1 MPQKKKNIKTRGVS
15 LYNKILKEFTKVNN
29 SLPEERKLSLSDR
42 RKYIKEKIYP
52 QFKGTAK
59 TRVSVK
65 DIRKEIVGVL
75 DTIVPKEGCDVNFIS
90 PSIVAN
96 VGWFELDDFIRDVLP
111 SCIYISI
118 DAGDFGKTKIFN
130 TLNYNYTKNGVKKI
144 VDNIR
149 DFVNNDSGVD
159 VTFTGQKKLRK
170 GKTNDGTPENYYIE
184 FILVINSDPIKTID
198 PVLFNVPKSQKK
210 QVTSVKNAIL
220 SRVKELGNKK
230 KRRKRARRT
239 AIKNISNVRKLAKRQ
254 VNAKTVE
261 YKRKLAYKKIKEYNR
276 AIKQIQSAFNKGNL
290 TEDQY
295 NRFTNE
301 INQLIIQVKKEG
313 GIID

>member
-1 MPQKKKNIKTRGVS
+1 MPQKKKNIKPRGVT
-15 LYNKILKEFTKVNN
+15 LYNKILKEFTKINN

-52 QFKGTAK
+52 QFKGNAP

-65 DIRKEIVGVL
+65 DIRKEVIGVL

-111 SCIYISI
+111 ACIYISI
-118 DAGDFGKTKIFN
+118 DAGEYGKTKIFN

-159 VTFTGQKKLRK
+159 VTFTGEKRLRK

-184 FILVINSDPIKTID
+184 FILVVNSEPIKDIN
-198 PVLFNVPKSQKK
+198 PILFNVPKSEKK
-210 QVTSVKNAIL
+210 KVTSVKNAIL
-220 SRVKELGNKK
+220 SRVKELSNKK

-239 AIKNISNVRKLAKRQ
+239 AIKNIGNVKKLAKRQ
-254 VNAKTVE
+254 VNAKSVE

-295 NRFTNE
+295 NRFINE

>member
-1 MPQKKKNIKTRGVS
+1 VPQKKKNIKTRGVS

-52 QFKGTAK
+52 QFKGNAP

-184 FILVINSDPIKTID
+184 FILVVNSDPIKSID
-198 PVLFNVPKSQKK
+198 PVLFDVPKSQKK

-239 AIKNISNVRKLAKRQ
+239 AIKNISNVRKIAKRQ

-295 NRFTNE
+295 NRFINE

-313 GIID
+313 GIVD

>member
-1 MPQKKKNIKTRGVS
+1 VPQKNKNIKTRGVT

-118 DAGDFGKTKIFN
+118 DAGEYGKTKIFN

-290 TEDQY
+290 TDDQY

>member
-1 MPQKKKNIKTRGVS
+1 MPQKNKNIKTRGVT

-118 DAGDFGKTKIFN
+118 DAGEYGKTKIFN

-290 TEDQY
+290 TDDQY

>member
-1 MPQKKKNIKTRGVS
+1 VPQKKKNIKPRGVT

-52 QFKGTAK
+52 QFKGTAP

-65 DIRKEIVGVL
+65 DINKEIVGVL

-111 SCIYISI
+111 ACIYISI

-159 VTFTGQKKLRK
+159 VTFTGEKRLRK

-184 FILVINSDPIKTID
+184 FILVVNSEPIKDIN
-198 PVLFNVPKSQKK
+198 PILYNVPKSQKK
-210 QVTSVKNAIL
+210 QVTTVKNAIL

-254 VNAKTVE
+254 VNAKSVD

-276 AIKQIQSAFNKGNL
+276 AIKQIQNAYNKGNL

-295 NRFTNE
+295 NRFINE

>member
-1 MPQKKKNIKTRGVS
+1 VPQKKKNIKTRGVS

-52 QFKGTAK
+52 QFKGADK

-65 DIRKEIVGVL
+65 DIKKEIVGVL

-111 SCIYISI
+111 ACIYISI

-159 VTFTGQKKLRK
+159 VTFTGEKRLRK

-184 FILVINSDPIKTID
+184 FILVVNSEPIKDIN
-198 PVLFNVPKSQKK
+198 PVLYNVPKSQKK

-254 VNAKTVE
+254 VNAKSVE
-261 YKRKLAYKKIKEYNR
+261 YKRNLAYKKIKEYNR

-301 INQLIIQVKKEG
+301 INLLIIQVKKEG

>member
-1 MPQKKKNIKTRGVS
+1 VPQKKKNIKPRGVT

-52 QFKGTAK
+52 QFKGNASS
-59 TRVSVK
+59 RVSVK

-159 VTFTGQKKLRK
+159 VTFTGEKRLRK

-184 FILVINSDPIKTID
+184 FILVVNSEPIKDIN

-254 VNAKTVE
+254 VNAKTVD

-295 NRFTNE
+295 NRFINE

>member
-1 MPQKKKNIKTRGVS
+1 VPQKKKNIKPRGVT

-52 QFKGTAK
+52 QFKGNAS

-159 VTFTGQKKLRK
+159 VTFTGEKRLRK

-184 FILVINSDPIKTID
+184 FILVVNSEPIKDID

-254 VNAKTVE
+254 VNAKTVD

-295 NRFTNE
+295 NRFINE

>member
-1 MPQKKKNIKTRGVS
+1 MPQKKKNIKPRGVT

-52 QFKGTAK
+52 QFKGTAS

-65 DIRKEIVGVL
+65 DINKEIVGVL

-111 SCIYISI
+111 ACIYISI

-159 VTFTGQKKLRK
+159 VTFTGEKRLRK

-184 FILVINSDPIKTID
+184 FILVVNSEPIKDIN
-198 PVLFNVPKSQKK
+198 PILFNVPKSQKK
-210 QVTSVKNAIL
+210 QVTTVKNAIL

-254 VNAKTVE
+254 VNAKTVD

-276 AIKQIQSAFNKGNL
+276 AIKQIQNAYNKGNL

-295 NRFTNE
+295 NRFINE

>member
-1 MPQKKKNIKTRGVS
+1 MPQKKKNIKPRGVT

-52 QFKGTAK
+52 QFKGTAP

-65 DIRKEIVGVL
+65 DINKEIVGVL

-111 SCIYISI
+111 ACIYISI

-159 VTFTGQKKLRK
+159 VTFTGEKRLRK

-184 FILVINSDPIKTID
+184 FILVVNSEPIKDIN
-198 PVLFNVPKSQKK
+198 PILYNVPKSQKK
-210 QVTSVKNAIL
+210 QVTTVKNAIL

-254 VNAKTVE
+254 VNAKSVD

-276 AIKQIQSAFNKGNL
+276 AIKQIQNAYNKGNL

-295 NRFTNE
+295 NRFINE

>member
-52 QFKGTAK
+52 QFKGNAP

-184 FILVINSDPIKTID
+184 FILVVNSDPIKSID
-198 PVLFNVPKSQKK
+198 PVLFDVPKSQKK

-239 AIKNISNVRKLAKRQ
+239 AIKNISNVRKIAKRQ

-295 NRFTNE
+295 NRFINE

-313 GIID
+313 GIVD

>member
-1 MPQKKKNIKTRGVS
+1 VPQKKKNIKPRGVT

-52 QFKGTAK
+52 QFKGTAS

-65 DIRKEIVGVL
+65 DINKEIVGVL

-111 SCIYISI
+111 ACIYISI

-159 VTFTGQKKLRK
+159 VTFTGEKRLRK

-184 FILVINSDPIKTID
+184 FILVVNSEPIKDIN
-198 PVLFNVPKSQKK
+198 PILFNVPKSQKK
-210 QVTSVKNAIL
+210 QVTTVKNAIL

-254 VNAKTVE
+254 VNAKTVD

-276 AIKQIQSAFNKGNL
+276 AIKQIQNAYNKGNL

-295 NRFTNE
+295 NRFINE

>member
-1 MPQKKKNIKTRGVS
+1 VPQKKKNIKTRGVS

>member
-1 MPQKKKNIKTRGVS
+1 MPQKKKNIKTRGVT

-118 DAGDFGKTKIFN
+118 DAGEYGKTKIFN

-184 FILVINSDPIKTID
+184 FILVVNSEPIKDIE
-198 PVLFNVPKSQKK
+198 PVLFNVPKSEKK
-210 QVTSVKNAIL
+210 KVTSVKNAIL

-290 TEDQY
+290 TDDQY

-313 GIID
+313 GIIN

>member
-1 MPQKKKNIKTRGVS
+1 MPQKNKNIKSRGVT

-52 QFKGTAK
+52 QFKGNAP

-159 VTFTGQKKLRK
+159 VTFTGEKRLRK

-184 FILVINSDPIKTID
+184 FILVVNSEPIKDIN
-198 PVLFNVPKSQKK
+198 PILFDVPKSQKK
-210 QVTSVKNAIL
+210 QVTTVKNAIL
-220 SRVKELGNKK
+220 SRVKELSNKK

-239 AIKNISNVRKLAKRQ
+239 AIKNISNVRKIAKRQ
-254 VNAKTVE
+254 VNAKTVD

-295 NRFTNE
+295 NRFINE

>member
-1 MPQKKKNIKTRGVS
+1 VPQKNKNIKPRGVT

-52 QFKGTAK
+52 QFKGNAS

-111 SCIYISI
+111 ACIYISI

-159 VTFTGQKKLRK
+159 VTFTGEKRLRK
-170 GKTNDGTPENYYIE
+170 GKNNDGTPENYYIE
-184 FILVINSDPIKTID
+184 FILVVNSEPVKDIN
-198 PVLFNVPKSQKK
+198 PVLFNVPKSEKK
-210 QVTSVKNAIL
+210 KVTTVKNAIL

-230 KRRKRARRT
+230 KRRKRARRN

-254 VNAKTVE
+254 VNAKTVD

-276 AIKQIQSAFNKGNL
+276 AIKQIETAFNKGNL

-295 NRFTNE
+295 NRFINE
-301 INQLIIQVKKEG
+301 LNQLIIQAKKEG

>member
-1 MPQKKKNIKTRGVS
+1 MPQKNKNIKPRGVT

-52 QFKGTAK
+52 QFKGNAS

-111 SCIYISI
+111 ACIYISI

-159 VTFTGQKKLRK
+159 VTFTGEKRLRK
-170 GKTNDGTPENYYIE
+170 GKNNDGTPENYYIE
-184 FILVINSDPIKTID
+184 FILVVNSEPVKDIN
-198 PVLFNVPKSQKK
+198 PVLFNVPKSEKK
-210 QVTSVKNAIL
+210 KVTTVKNAIL

-230 KRRKRARRT
+230 KRRKRARRN

-254 VNAKTVE
+254 VNAKTVD

-276 AIKQIQSAFNKGNL
+276 AIKQIETAFNKGNL

-295 NRFTNE
+295 NRFINE
-301 INQLIIQVKKEG
+301 LNQLIIQAKKEG

>member
-1 MPQKKKNIKTRGVS
+1 VPQKKKNIKTRGVT
-15 LYNKILKEFTKVNN
+15 LYNKILKEFTKINN

-42 RKYIKEKIYP
+42 RKYIKEKIYL
-52 QFKGTAK
+52 QFKGNAP

-65 DIRKEIVGVL
+65 DIRKEVIGVL

-111 SCIYISI
+111 ACIYISI

-159 VTFTGQKKLRK
+159 VTFTGEKRLRK

-184 FILVINSDPIKTID
+184 FILVVNSEPIKDIN
-198 PVLFNVPKSQKK
+198 PVLFNVPKSKK
-210 QVTSVKNAIL
+210 KEVTSVKNAIL
-220 SRVKELGNKK
+220 SRVKELSNKK

-239 AIKNISNVRKLAKRQ
+239 AIKNIGNVKKLAKRQ
-254 VNAKTVE
+254 VNAKSVD
-261 YKRKLAYKKIKEYNR
+261 YRRKLAYKKIKEYNR
-276 AIKQIQSAFNKGNL
+276 AIKQIQSAYNKGNL

-295 NRFTNE
+295 NRFINE
-301 INQLIIQVKKEG
+301 INELIIQIKKEG

>member
-1 MPQKKKNIKTRGVS
+1 VPQKKKNIKPRGVT

-52 QFKGTAK
+52 QFKGNAPS
-59 TRVSVK
+59 RVSVK
-65 DIRKEIVGVL
+65 NIRKEVIGVL

-111 SCIYISI
+111 ACIYISI

-159 VTFTGQKKLRK
+159 VTFTGEKRLRK

-184 FILVINSDPIKTID
+184 FILVVNSEPIKDID

-230 KRRKRARRT
+230 KRRKRARRN

-254 VNAKTVE
+254 VNAKTVD

-276 AIKQIQSAFNKGNL
+276 AIKQIETAFNKGNL
-290 TEDQY
+290 TEDQS
-295 NRFTNE
+295 NRFINE
-301 INQLIIQVKKEG
+301 LNQLIIQVKKEG
-313 GIID
+313 GIVD

>member
-52 QFKGTAK
+52 QFKSNAP

-184 FILVINSDPIKTID
+184 FILVVNSDPIKSID
-198 PVLFNVPKSQKK
+198 PVLFDLPKSQKK

-295 NRFTNE
+295 NRFINE

-313 GIID
+313 GIVD

>member
-1 MPQKKKNIKTRGVS
+1 VPQKKKNIKTRGVS

-52 QFKGTAK
+52 QFKGNAP

-96 VGWFELDDFIRDVLP
+96 VGWFEIDDFIRDVLP

-144 VDNIR
+144 VDKIR
-149 DFVNNDSGVD
+149 DFVNNNSDVD

-184 FILVINSDPIKTID
+184 FILVVNSEPIKDIN
-198 PVLFNVPKSQKK
+198 PVLFNVSKSQKK

-239 AIKNISNVRKLAKRQ
+239 AIKNISNVRKIAKRQ

-295 NRFTNE
+295 NRFINE

-313 GIID
+313 GIVD

>member
-1 MPQKKKNIKTRGVS
+1 MPQKKKNIKPRGVS

-52 QFKGTAK
+52 QFKGNAS

-111 SCIYISI
+111 ACIYISI

-159 VTFTGQKKLRK
+159 VTFTGEKRLRK
-170 GKTNDGTPENYYIE
+170 GKNNDGTPENYYIE
-184 FILVINSDPIKTID
+184 FILVVNSEPVKDIN
-198 PVLFNVPKSQKK
+198 PVLFNVPKSEKK
-210 QVTSVKNAIL
+210 KVTTVKNAIL

-230 KRRKRARRT
+230 KRRKRARRN

-254 VNAKTVE
+254 VNAKTVD

-276 AIKQIQSAFNKGNL
+276 AIKQIETAFNKGNL

-295 NRFTNE
+295 NRFINE
-301 INQLIIQVKKEG
+301 LNQLIIQAKKEG

>member
-1 MPQKKKNIKTRGVS
+1 VPQKKKNIKTRGVT
-15 LYNKILKEFTKVNN
+15 LYNKILKEFTKINN

-42 RKYIKEKIYP
+42 RKYIKEKIYL
-52 QFKGTAK
+52 QFKGNAP

-65 DIRKEIVGVL
+65 DIRKEVIGVF

-111 SCIYISI
+111 ACIYISI
-118 DAGDFGKTKIFN
+118 DAGEFGKTKIFN

-159 VTFTGQKKLRK
+159 VTFTGEKRLRK

-184 FILVINSDPIKTID
+184 FILVVNSEPIKDIN
-198 PVLFNVPKSQKK
+198 PVLFNVPKSKK
-210 QVTSVKNAIL
+210 KEVTSVKNAIL
-220 SRVKELGNKK
+220 SRVKELSNKK

-239 AIKNISNVRKLAKRQ
+239 AIKNIGNVKKLAKRQ
-254 VNAKTVE
+254 VNAKSVD
-261 YKRKLAYKKIKEYNR
+261 YRRKLAYKKIKEYNR
-276 AIKQIQSAFNKGNL
+276 AIKQIQSAYNKGNL

-295 NRFTNE
+295 NRFINE
-301 INQLIIQVKKEG
+301 INELIIQIKKEG

>member
-1 MPQKKKNIKTRGVS
+1 VPQKKKNIKTRGVT

-52 QFKGTAK
+52 QFKGNAS

-65 DIRKEIVGVL
+65 DIKKEIVGVL

-111 SCIYISI
+111 ACIYISI
-118 DAGDFGKTKIFN
+118 DAGEYGKTKIFN

-159 VTFTGQKKLRK
+159 VTFTGEKRLRK

-184 FILVINSDPIKTID
+184 FILVVNSEPIKDIN
-198 PVLFNVPKSQKK
+198 PILYNVPKSQKK

-254 VNAKTVE
+254 VNAKTVD

-276 AIKQIQSAFNKGNL
+276 AIKQIQSAYNKGNL

-295 NRFTNE
+295 NRFINE

>member
-1 MPQKKKNIKTRGVS
+1 MPQKKKNIKTRGVT

-52 QFKGTAK
+52 QFKGTDK
-59 TRVSVK
+59 TKVSVK

-111 SCIYISI
+111 ACIYISI

-130 TLNYNYTKNGVKKI
+130 TLNYNYTKNGVKNI

-184 FILVINSDPIKTID
+184 FILVINSHPIKSID

-261 YKRKLAYKKIKEYNR
+261 FKRKLAYKKIKEYNR

-290 TEDQY
+290 TVDQY

>member
-1 MPQKKKNIKTRGVS
+1 MPQKKKNIKPRGVT

-52 QFKGTAK
+52 QFKGNAP

-65 DIRKEIVGVL
+65 DIIKEIVGVL

-111 SCIYISI
+111 ACIYISI

-159 VTFTGQKKLRK
+159 VTFTGEKRLRK

-184 FILVINSDPIKTID
+184 FILVVNSEPIKDIN
-198 PVLFNVPKSQKK
+198 PILFDVPKSQKK
-210 QVTSVKNAIL
+210 QVTTVKNAIL
-220 SRVKELGNKK
+220 SRVKELSNKK

-239 AIKNISNVRKLAKRQ
+239 AIKNISNVRKIAKRQ

>member
-52 QFKGTAK
+52 QFKGADK

-65 DIRKEIVGVL
+65 DIKKEIVGVL

-111 SCIYISI
+111 ACIYISI

-159 VTFTGQKKLRK
+159 VTFTGEKRLRK

-184 FILVINSDPIKTID
+184 FILVVNSEPIKDIN
-198 PVLFNVPKSQKK
+198 PVLYNVPKSQKK

-254 VNAKTVE
+254 VNAKSVE
-261 YKRKLAYKKIKEYNR
+261 YKRNLAYKKIKEYNR

-301 INQLIIQVKKEG
+301 INLLIIQVKKEG

>member
-1 MPQKKKNIKTRGVS
+1 MPQKKKNIKTRGVT

-52 QFKGTAK
+52 QFKGNAS

-65 DIRKEIVGVL
+65 DIKKEIVGVL

-111 SCIYISI
+111 ACIYISI
-118 DAGDFGKTKIFN
+118 DAGEYGKTKIFN

-159 VTFTGQKKLRK
+159 VTFTGEKRLRK

-184 FILVINSDPIKTID
+184 FILVVNSEPIKDIN
-198 PVLFNVPKSQKK
+198 PILYNVPKSQKK

-254 VNAKTVE
+254 VNAKTVD

-276 AIKQIQSAFNKGNL
+276 AIKQIQSAYNKGNL

-295 NRFTNE
+295 NRFINE

>member
-1 MPQKKKNIKTRGVS
+1 MPQKKKNIKPRGVT

-52 QFKGTAK
+52 QFKGNSSA
-59 TRVSVK
+59 RVSVK

-111 SCIYISI
+111 ACIYISI

-159 VTFTGQKKLRK
+159 VTFTGEKRLRK
-170 GKTNDGTPENYYIE
+170 GKNNDGTPENYYIE
-184 FILVINSDPIKTID
+184 FILVVNSEPVKDIN
-198 PVLFNVPKSQKK
+198 PVLFNVPKSEKK
-210 QVTSVKNAIL
+210 KVTTVKNAIL

-230 KRRKRARRT
+230 KRRKRARRN

-254 VNAKTVE
+254 VNAKTVD

-276 AIKQIQSAFNKGNL
+276 AIKQIETAFNKGNL

-295 NRFTNE
+295 NRFINE
-301 INQLIIQVKKEG
+301 LNQLIIQAKKEG

>member
-1 MPQKKKNIKTRGVS
+1 VPQQKKNIKPRGAT
-15 LYNKILKEFTKVNN
+15 LYNKILKEFTKLNN

-52 QFKGTAK
+52 QFKGNAP

-65 DIRKEIVGVL
+65 DITKEIVGVL

-111 SCIYISI
+111 QCIYISI

-159 VTFTGQKKLRK
+159 VTFTGEKRLRK

-184 FILVINSDPIKTID
+184 FILVVNSEPIKDIN
-198 PVLFNVPKSQKK
+198 PILFNVPKSQKK
-210 QVTSVKNAIL
+210 QVTTVKNAIL

-254 VNAKTVE
+254 VNAKSVE
-261 YKRKLAYKKIKEYNR
+261 YKRNLAYKKIKEYNR

>member
-1 MPQKKKNIKTRGVS
+1 MPQKKKNIKPRGVT

-52 QFKGTAK
+52 QFKGNASS
-59 TRVSVK
+59 RVSVK

-159 VTFTGQKKLRK
+159 VTFTGEKRLRK

-184 FILVINSDPIKTID
+184 FILVVNSEPIKDIN

-254 VNAKTVE
+254 VNAKTVD

-295 NRFTNE
+295 NRFINE

>member
-1 MPQKKKNIKTRGVS
+1 MPQKQKNIKTRGVS

-52 QFKGTAK
+52 QFKGSAK

-111 SCIYISI
+111 ACIYISI

-159 VTFTGQKKLRK
+159 VTFTGEKRLRK

-184 FILVINSDPIKTID
+184 FILVVNSEPIKDIN

-254 VNAKTVE
+254 VNAKTVD

-276 AIKQIQSAFNKGNL
+276 AIKQIQSAYNKGNL

-295 NRFTNE
+295 NRFINE